1 VTDTYKRCLARA
13 KRAMAS
19 GGFPTETM
27 AIIEEDIRAT
37 LPALHIFHPETG
49 PLYQD
54 LKDLLCAW
62 VVSRSDEGLGYVSLA
77 LLSTD
82 HFSTPHLFS
91 VCRRFM

>member
-1 VTDTYKRCLARA
+1 
-13 KRAMAS
+13 MAS
-19 GGFPTETM
+19 GAFPVETL

-62 VVSRSDEGLGYVSLA
+62 VVSRSDEGLGYVSW
-77 LLSTD
+77 SVIRIPPCGFP
-82 HFSTPHLFS
+82 HFVF
-91 VCRRFM
+91 